1 MSRNRG
7 GGGRVEA
14 KIKHAL
20 DNFGVEE
27 TMQQAETS
35 LSDIYLAWMEI
46 TSIALEISFEN
57 LQIVPSLRGGAS
69 SGRGVQGVWRAA
81 LRSSATRPRDVTATR
96 RRERS

>member
-1 MSRNRG
+1 MLWG
-7 GGGRVEA
+7 GGD
-14 KIKHAL
+14 HA
-20 DNFGVEE
+20 
-27 TMQQAETS
+27 TS
-35 LSDIYLAWMEI
+35 GNISDICIYLAWMEI

-81 LRSSATRPRDVTATR
+81 LRSSATRPRDVTDTR

>member
-1 MSRNRG
+1 
-7 GGGRVEA
+7 
-14 KIKHAL
+14 
-20 DNFGVEE
+20 
-27 TMQQAETS
+27 
-35 LSDIYLAWMEI
+35 MEI

-96 RRERS
+96 RRERSLDEHTESRYYGFPLQ